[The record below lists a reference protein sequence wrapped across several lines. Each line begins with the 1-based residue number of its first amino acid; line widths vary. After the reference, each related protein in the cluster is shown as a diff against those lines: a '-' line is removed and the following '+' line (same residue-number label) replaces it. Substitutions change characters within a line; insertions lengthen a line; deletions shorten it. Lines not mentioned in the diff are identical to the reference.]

1 MSCSEYDE
9 CWRNFEMIK
18 LSNDNSKNDS
28 GNRNGNFK
36 ELKDILFDEFKCKS
50 CGIIEY
56 NELNVCTNCGLVKSD
71 NIAEYHNYTYDED
84 NMNNENATSQINT
97 YSNKKYISS
106 RIYKMNLWYSYTNDE
121 KNAYKLVKYTKDLCN
136 KLEITLYNDLICDTV
151 NNVFIAIKKDDGT
164 KRSRVKDGIIIICIY
179 YIYKMYD
186 TTISM
191 NFSNELAKKI
201 NLNHKYICRAEK
213 IILELV
219 NKNKISFN
227 KEIFLNTDT
236 KLTVS
241 QITLQLK
248 KILNYILP
256 DELYINL
263 DKLIM
268 ICKQN
273 DFLIEHTPYS
283 VHVGCLYYI
292 IKQNDI
298 NIDIYEFSKLYKLS
312 HITILKI
319 YNKLDKSQ

>member
-1 MSCSEYDE
+1 
-9 CWRNFEMIK
+9 
-18 LSNDNSKNDS
+18 
-28 GNRNGNFK
+28 
-36 ELKDILFDEFKCKS
+36 
-50 CGIIEY
+50 
-56 NELNVCTNCGLVKSD
+56 
-71 NIAEYHNYTYDED
+71 
-84 NMNNENATSQINT
+84 
-97 YSNKKYISS
+97 
-106 RIYKMNLWYSYTNDE
+106 MNLWYSYTNDE

>member
-18 LSNDNSKNDS
+18 LSNDNSKKDS

-97 YSNKKYISS
+97 YSNKKYTSS

-227 KEIFLNTDT
+227 KEIFLNTGERNI
-236 KLTVS
+236 K
-241 QITLQLK
+241 QK
-248 KILNYILP
+248 KCILP
-256 DELYINL
+256 DDLQIKL
-263 DKLIM
+263 DDLILL
-268 ICKQN
+268 CKQK
-273 DFLIEHTPYS
+273 DFLIEHNPYS

-292 IKQNDI
+292 IKQNNI
-298 NIDIYEFSKLYKLS
+298 NIDISDLSKIYKLS
-312 HITILKI
+312 NVTILKVT
-319 YNKLDKSQ
+319 NKLINLFN